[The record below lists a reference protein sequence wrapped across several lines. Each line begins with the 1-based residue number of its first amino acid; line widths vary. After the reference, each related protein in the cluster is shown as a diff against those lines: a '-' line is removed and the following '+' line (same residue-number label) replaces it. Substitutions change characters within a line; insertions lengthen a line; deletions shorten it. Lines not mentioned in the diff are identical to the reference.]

1 MVHMK
6 NQAPLE
12 GITII
17 DCTTMVAG
25 PLATQILADQGA
37 EVIKIEPIGGDL
49 ARMIGPIFEPGISG
63 TYIHLGRN
71 KRSMV
76 LDLSHAKAQ
85 AIVHKLVRTADVFIC
100 NSRPGVMASHQ
111 LDFDTLK
118 GINHK
123 LVYASITGFG
133 ENGPMS
139 DQRAYDPIIQAQT
152 GIARMG
158 KPPKPELQPQLIC
171 DKLTG
176 VYTAQAVS
184 AALVKAARQ
193 GLGDK
198 IDISLLSAT
207 LAFLATDVYWP
218 IASPSRDLDITDTSV
233 IYQAWQTQD
242 KFIVLIVM
250 SDKEFISLCEMF
262 SLGNLIKQSHFS
274 NVIERLKNWPQIRE
288 LLAPK
293 IANLSSEVALDKLW
307 QANIPAGPVNDIED
321 LHNDAQ
327 IQATQAF
334 KTVKH
339 PSAGDYLE
347 VASAARFSH
356 RKNTHKAPAH
366 AGQHSQEI
374 LKDLE
379 YSDKDINQLFLE
391 KIIY

>member
-1 MVHMK
+1 MK
-6 NQAPLE
+6 NLAPLD

-63 TYIHLGRN
+63 CYINLGRN

-76 LDLSHAKAQ
+76 LDLSHAEAQ
-85 AIVHKLVRTADVFIC
+85 TIVHKLVSTADVFIC
-100 NSRPGVMASHQ
+100 NSRPGVMASHS

-118 GINHK
+118 AINSK

-133 ENGPMS
+133 ETGPMS
-139 DQRAYDPIIQAQT
+139 SQRAYDPIIQAQT

-158 KPPKPELQPQLIC
+158 KAPKPELQPQLIC

-218 IASPSRDLDITDTSV
+218 IASPSRELDITDTSV

-242 KFIVLIVM
+242 KYIVLIVM
-250 SDKEFISLCEMF
+250 SDKEFVSLCEMF
-262 SLGNLIKQSHFS
+262 GLGDLIKESRFN
-274 NVIERLKNWPQIRE
+274 NVIERLKNWQRIRE
-288 LLAPK
+288 TLAPK
-293 IANLSSEVALDKLW
+293 IEKLSSAVALDKLW
-307 QANIPAGPVNDIED
+307 QANIPAGPVNEIED

-327 IQATQAF
+327 IQATQALSLI
-334 KTVKH
+334 H
-339 PSAGDYLE
+339 
-347 VASAARFSH
+347 
-356 RKNTHKAPAH
+356 
-366 AGQHSQEI
+366 I
-374 LKDLE
+374 
-379 YSDKDINQLFLE
+379 
-391 KIIY
+391 

>member
-1 MVHMK
+1 MK
-6 NQAPLE
+6 NQAPLD
-12 GITII
+12 GITVI

-63 TYIHLGRN
+63 SYINLGRN
-71 KRSMV
+71 KRSII

-85 AIVHKLVRTADVFIC
+85 AIVHKLVSTAEVFIS
-100 NSRPGVMASHQ
+100 NSRPGVMASHR

-118 GINHK
+118 AINPK

-133 ENGPMS
+133 ETGPMS
-139 DQRAYDPIIQAQT
+139 KQRAYDPIIQAQT

-158 KPPKPELQPQLIC
+158 KTPKPELQPQLIC

-176 VYTAQAVS
+176 VYTAQAVT

-193 GLGDK
+193 EIGDK

-207 LAFLATDVYWP
+207 LAFLATDVFWP
-218 IASPSRDLDITDTSV
+218 IASPSRQLDITDTSV

-250 SDKEFISLCEMF
+250 SDKEFISLCQMF
-262 SLGNLIKQSHFS
+262 ALGDLIKESRFN
-274 NVIERLKNWPQIRE
+274 NVIERLKNWQQIRE
-288 LLAPK
+288 ILAPK
-293 IANLSSEVALDKLW
+293 IESLSSALALDKLW
-307 QANIPAGPVNDIED
+307 QANIPAGPVNEIED
-321 LHNDAQ
+321 LHKDAQ
-327 IQATQAF
+327 IQASQAF
-334 KTVKH
+334 QTANH

-347 VASAARFSH
+347 VAPAARFSQWE
-356 RKNTHKAPAH
+356 KSHKAPAH
-366 AGQHSQEI
+366 AGQHSRQI
-374 LKDLE
+374 LQHLE
-379 YSDKDINQLFLE
+379 YSDKDINQLFVD
-391 KIIY
+391 KIIF

>member
-1 MVHMK
+1 MK
-6 NQAPLE
+6 NKAPLD
-12 GITII
+12 GITVI

-37 EVIKIEPIGGDL
+37 EVIKIEPVGGDL

-63 TYIHLGRN
+63 SYINLGRN

-76 LDLSHAKAQ
+76 LDLSQAKAQ
-85 AIVHKLVRTADVFIC
+85 AIVHKLVGTADVFIC

-118 GINHK
+118 ARNHK

-133 ENGPMS
+133 ETGPMAN
-139 DQRAYDPIIQAQT
+139 QRAYDPIIQAQT

-158 KPPKPELQPQLIC
+158 KAPKPELQPQLIC

-184 AALVKAARQ
+184 AALVKAARH

-218 IASPSRDLDITDTSV
+218 IASPARQLDITDTSI
-233 IYQAWQTQD
+233 IYQTWETQD
-242 KFIVLIVM
+242 KDIVLIVM
-250 SDKEFISLCEMF
+250 SDKEFIDLCQTF
-262 SLGNLIKQSHFS
+262 GLGDLIGEARFKTM
-274 NVIERLKNWPQIRE
+274 IERLKNWQQIRHIV
-288 LLAPK
+288 APK
-293 IANLSSEVALDKLW
+293 VANLSSAEALDKLW

-321 LHNDAQ
+321 LRNDVQ
-327 IQATQAF
+327 IKATQAL
-334 KTVKH
+334 TTAKH
-339 PSAGDYLE
+339 PSAGDYLA
-347 VASAARFSH
+347 VAPASRFAYREKH
-356 RKNTHKAPAH
+356 PQAPAH
-366 AGQHSQEI
+366 AGQHSREI
-374 LKDLE
+374 LQQLA
-379 YSDKDINQLFLE
+379 YSNSDIEQLFAD